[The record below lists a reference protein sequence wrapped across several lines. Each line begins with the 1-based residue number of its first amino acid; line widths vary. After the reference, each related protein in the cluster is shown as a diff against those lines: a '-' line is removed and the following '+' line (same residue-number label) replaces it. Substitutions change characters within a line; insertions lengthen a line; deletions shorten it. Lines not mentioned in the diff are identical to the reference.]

1 MMEIKGTFPLPPF
14 FFQEIQ
20 AHGSLGDYLGNM
32 KPGVTAGCCWTW
44 CEMVAFGNTYVSY
57 AGPGRTRKLPN
68 FRRYF
73 GSEVG
78 FEKGVELAIGHCCN
92 YFSNT
97 FMCIY
102 IYVDM

>member
-44 CEMVAFGNTYVSY
+44 CEMAKYHGIPMSVTLDLAGLESY
-57 AGPGRTRKLPN
+57 RTS
-68 FRRYF
+68 
-73 GSEVG
+73 GDT
-78 FEKGVELAIGHCCN
+78 LAARLALKRG
-92 YFSNT
+92 
-97 FMCIY
+97 
-102 IYVDM
+102 